1 MIKRIEKEELSGVQF
16 APANATKSA
25 EVRSTRSYLL
35 ERAQQLGNMVKQ
47 KVFIQFQT
55 TDGPMEVHTTI
66 WDVNVDFVGL
76 KRGASIP
83 LNSILDVR
91 F

>member
-1 MIKRIEKEELSGVQF
+1 MIKRIEKEELSGVKF
-16 APANATKSA
+16 APAQTPKSV
-25 EVRSTRSYLL
+25 EVRSTRRYLL
-35 ERAQQLGNMVKQ
+35 EQAQTLGNMVKQ

-66 WDVNVDFVGL
+66 WDVNLDYIGL

-83 LNSILDVR
+83 LSSILDVR